1 MNIHKLYSEAR
12 SLALTFAARFCVQEE
27 VDSFELSSD
36 GVEKLTKKDYDDL
49 FIGRECRLK
58 LEIFEDEGLI
68 TYTEK
73 REFFRYHISA
83 FIS

>member
-1 MNIHKLYSEAR
+1 M
-12 SLALTFAARFCVQEE
+12 QEE